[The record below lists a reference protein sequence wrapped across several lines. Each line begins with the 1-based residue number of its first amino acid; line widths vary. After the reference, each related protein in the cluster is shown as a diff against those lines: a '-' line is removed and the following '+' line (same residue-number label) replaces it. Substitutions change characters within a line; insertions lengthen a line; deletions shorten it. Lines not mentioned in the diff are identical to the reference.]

1 MTLIIK
7 ILVSI
12 TPVFLFLAC
21 LVYFDSYKL
30 VRLRSIVQAILVGG
44 LVGVVCYFLN
54 TSILGR
60 FDWNLAFYTRTI
72 SPVLEEL
79 IKGAYLVFLMKRK
92 KIGFMVDGAI
102 YGFAIGAGFA
112 AIENIDYLIAIQSS
126 NLFLWIL
133 RGFGTAV
140 MHGGTTCIFAI
151 LSKSLSERTL
161 KVKLHYFLPGLI
173 VAIVIHSFFNHI
185 PFDPR
190 FMTIVQLI
198 VLPGLITAIFIKS
211 EQMLRDW
218 LELGLDTDVIM
229 LEFITQGQI
238 SDTRIGQYLQSMKD
252 KFPGVILADMLCYLR
267 VNLELAIRAKGMI
280 LLKGAGFDIPVDPEV
295 KAKLSELQYLEKSIG
310 KTGRLALA
318 PIIHTH
324 TRDLWQIYMVKSK

>member
-1 MTLIIK
+1 MIVPIK

-12 TPVFLFLAC
+12 APVFLFLAC

-30 VRLRSIVQAILVGG
+30 VRLRSIVQAILIGG
-44 LVGVVCYFLN
+44 LAGIACFFL
-54 TSILGR
+54 TTWILR
-60 FDWNLAFYTRTI
+60 QFDWNLAFYTRTI
-72 SPVLEEL
+72 SPVLEES
-79 IKGAYLVFLMKRK
+79 IKAGYLVFLMKRK

-112 AIENIDYLIAIQSS
+112 AIENIDYLIALQSS

-140 MHGGTTCIFAI
+140 MHGGTTCILAI
-151 LSKSLSERTL
+151 LSKSIAERRPSIRL
-161 KVKLHYFLPGLI
+161 IDFIPGLI
-173 VAIVIHSFFNHI
+173 IAIAIHSVFNHI
-185 PFDPR
+185 FLDPR
-190 FMTIVQLI
+190 IMTVIQLI
-198 VLPGLITAIFIKS
+198 ILPGIIAVIFYRS
-211 EQMLRDW
+211 EMVLRDW

-238 SDTRIGQYLQSMKD
+238 SDTRIGKYLQSMKD

-267 VNLELAIRAKGMI
+267 INLELAIRAKGMI
-280 LLKGAGFDIPVDPEV
+280 LLKGAGFDIPVDPELN
-295 KAKLSELQYLEKSIG
+295 AKLSELQYLEKSIG

-324 TRDLWQIYMVKSK
+324 TRDLWQIYMVKNK